1 MNKTKHIALIRLGA
15 AAVMTAMTA
24 STALAG
30 TWQSGAAGWRYHS
43 DGGQPVGGWIQDGAE
58 YYHTDENGYMQ
69 TGWYQDMADN
79 GRWYYLNPQ
88 QGGPQ
93 GALKTGWLLDNGRWY
108 FLDTRIGGPRGSL
121 MSGWQWIDGKCYY
134 LDPAQGGAMAAD
146 CITPLNGTCL
156 VPLFVLGVSM

>member
-79 GRWYYLNPQ
+79 GRWYYLNPTPGS
-88 QGGPQ
+88 GGQ
-93 GALKTGWLLDNGRWY
+93 GA
-108 FLDTRIGGPRGSL
+108 
-121 MSGWQWIDGKCYY
+121 
-134 LDPAQGGAMAAD
+134 A
-146 CITPLNGTCL
+146 
-156 VPLFVLGVSM
+156 

>member
-1 MNKTKHIALIRLGA
+1 MNKTKHTALVRLGA
-15 AAVMTAMTA
+15 AAVMTVMTA

-30 TWQSGAAGWRYHS
+30 TWQSGAAGWRYHN

-108 FLDTRIGGPRGSL
+108 FLDTRIG
-121 MSGWQWIDGKCYY
+121 
-134 LDPAQGGAMAAD
+134 
-146 CITPLNGTCL
+146 
-156 VPLFVLGVSM
+156 

>member
-108 FLDTRIGGPRGSL
+108 FLDTGSGG
-121 MSGWQWIDGKCYY
+121 
-134 LDPAQGGAMAAD
+134 QGAA
-146 CITPLNGTCL
+146 
-156 VPLFVLGVSM
+156 